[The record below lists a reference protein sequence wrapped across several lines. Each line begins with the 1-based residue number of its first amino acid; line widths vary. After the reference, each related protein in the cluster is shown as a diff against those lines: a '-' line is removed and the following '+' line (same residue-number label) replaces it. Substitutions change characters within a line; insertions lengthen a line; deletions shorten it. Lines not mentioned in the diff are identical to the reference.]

1 MGSMSNV
8 VAFYIMATP
17 DIRSV
22 SDLKGKT
29 VGITRFG
36 ASSDFGMR
44 MLLAKH
50 GLEANK
56 DVGFV
61 QIGGMPE
68 IAAAL
73 SKKIIAAAP
82 MSQPMAYVAEQ
93 GGAKILAN
101 LASEEVSFMH
111 MGFTTTRKFMKERNS
126 QAKAMIRAY
135 GRALH
140 FLHTRKEQT
149 RAIFRALHQNQRSG
163 HARRQHQIRP
173 GFSGKNSIRQAGG
186 IPSDTR

>member
-1 MGSMSNV
+1 MG
-8 VAFYIMATP
+8 
-17 DIRSV
+17 V
-22 SDLKGKT
+22 S
-29 VGITRFG
+29 RFG

-56 DVGFV
+56 DVSFV

-111 MGFTTTRKFMKERNS
+111 MGFTTTRNS
-126 QAKAMIRAY
+126 
-135 GRALH
+135 
-140 FLHTRKEQT
+140 
-149 RAIFRALHQNQRSG
+149 
-163 HARRQHQIRP
+163 
-173 GFSGKNSIRQAGG
+173 
-186 IPSDTR
+186 